1 MAQSG
6 FTPILLYASGTP
18 GNSPTAGNL
27 TSSASG
33 AELALNYADGKLFYK
48 DSGGVVQTLATKATG
63 TIGGSTTQ
71 VQYNLSGSLAGSS
84 NLTFNGT
91 TLSANALSLSTALSV
106 PNGGTGLTSGTSGG
120 LLYFNATNTLASSSL
135 LASNALMVG
144 GGAGSAPSTVTT
156 GTGVVTALG
165 VNTGSAGAFVVN
177 GGALGTPSSGTVTN
191 LTGTASINI
200 NGTVGATTPNTGNF
214 TSVTST
220 SEVVTGASGVLTR
233 AAATQDGVAIV
244 GRAGGS
250 GSFTATF
257 TPATLSASRTMT
269 IPDNSGTLL
278 TTGAAVTVAQG
289 GTGLTSGTS
298 GGVPYFSST
307 SAMTSS
313 GVLAASALMVGGGAG
328 AAPSTVTTGTGVVT
342 ALGVNTGSAG
352 AFVVNGGAL
361 GTPSS
366 GTLTNATGLPISSG
380 VSGLGT
386 GVATALAVNTGTAG
400 SVVVNGGALGT
411 PSSGTLTNATGLPIS
426 SGVSGLGTGVA
437 TFLATPS
444 SANLASA
451 VTDETGSGSLVFGTS
466 PSLTTPALSGET
478 FSTSAAVTAGTNAQG
493 QGAMTSDYN
502 VITTAANN
510 PSGVTLPTATTGRRI
525 VVVNRGANAVNV
537 YPASG
542 GTIDALSANASIQIP
557 AAGVMIFN
565 ASSTTQWYS
574 SANLTL
580 SSGGM
585 VYPGAGI
592 PNSTGSAWG
601 TSYTTTGSG
610 TVVALATSPTFTTPN
625 IGAATGTSLSAT
637 GTVSGSTLT
646 ATSTTANTAYLAGTS
661 YSLTGS
667 NATSMIDVSGT
678 WNTTGAPSAIKVN
691 VTNTASGAGSRLI
704 DLEVGGA
711 DRFAI
716 DVNGSLITVDTV
728 ADGPGY
734 RGVPVNSQSAAYTL
748 VASDAGKSIV
758 HPITDNNARTF
769 TIPANGTVP
778 YPVGTEITFINMIN
792 TVTIAITTDTMYLS
806 TAGTTGNRTLAAY
819 GVAKAIKVTS
829 TSWIISGS
837 GLT

>member
-1 MAQSG
+1 MAA
-6 FTPILLYASGTP
+6 F
-18 GNSPTAGNL
+18 
-27 TSSASG
+27 
-33 AELALNYADGKLFYK
+33 EVLALDTATPQIRAPGAADTYTFPRASTFSAAITY
-48 DSGGVVQTLATKATG
+48 GGV
-63 TIGGSTTQ
+63 
-71 VQYNLSGSLAGSS
+71 
-84 NLTFNGT
+84 
-91 TLSANALSLSTALSV
+91 TLSNSV
-106 PNGGTGLTSGTSGG
+106 
-120 LLYFNATNTLASSSL
+120 
-135 LASNALMVG
+135 
-144 GGAGSAPSTVTT
+144 T
-156 GTGVVTALG
+156 GTGSMVL
-165 VNTGSAGAFVVN
+165 
-177 GGALGTPSSGTVTN
+177 
-191 LTGTASINI
+191 
-200 NGTVGATTPNTGNF
+200 ATT
-214 TSVTST
+214 
-220 SEVVTGASGVLTR
+220 
-233 AAATQDGVAIV
+233 
-244 GRAGGS
+244 
-250 GSFTATF
+250 
-257 TPATLSASRTMT
+257 
-269 IPDNSGTLL
+269 
-278 TTGAAVTVAQG
+278 
-289 GTGLTSGTS
+289 
-298 GGVPYFSST
+298 
-307 SAMTSS
+307 
-313 GVLAASALMVGGGAG
+313 
-328 AAPSTVTTGTGVVT
+328 
-342 ALGVNTGSAG
+342 
-352 AFVVNGGAL
+352 
-361 GTPSS
+361 
-366 GTLTNATGLPISSG
+366 
-380 VSGLGT
+380 
-386 GVATALAVNTGTAG
+386 
-400 SVVVNGGALGT
+400 
-411 PSSGTLTNATGLPIS
+411 
-426 SGVSGLGTGVA
+426 
-437 TFLATPS
+437 
-444 SANLASA
+444 
-451 VTDETGSGSLVFGTS
+451 

-493 QGAMTSDYN
+493 QGALTSDYN

-542 GTIDALSANASIQIP
+542 GTIDALAANASIQIP

-580 SSGGM
+580 SSGM

-610 TVVALATSPTFTTPN
+610 TVVVLATSPTLTTPV
-625 IGAATGTSLSAT
+625 IGAATGTSLTAT

-646 ATSTTANTAYLAGTS
+646 ASSTTANTSYLIGTS
-661 YSLTGS
+661 YSLTGA
-667 NATSMIDVSGT
+667 NFQPMIDISGT
-678 WNTTGAPSAIKVN
+678 WNTTGVASAIKVN
-691 VTNTASGAGSRLI
+691 VTNTASGSGSRLV
-704 DLEVGGA
+704 DLQVGSA